1 MLYWLL
7 LCSFVVVFVFTCT
20 MQVYMRRRL
29 AQSLSIFDQPLE
41 GTFGT
46 GRADDTADDADDAD
60 DTAEKKLSIA
70 EVTEQMKQNL

>member
-46 GRADDTADDADDAD
+46 GRADDTVDNAD